1 MTFYKILRHDLRCG
15 LLRWRFL
22 LIPLI
27 ALIPLIEYL
36 WLVAIYDVNGTTMD
50 MLIYIFK
57 GANPVSIIPGVNEKI
72 ELPVL
77 WLFVVGSCLLIN
89 MDYILNDL
97 ATNGQQIIIRCK
109 NRLKWYLSKCIWN
122 IMSSLLYFAIILVS
136 IAVVG
141 SISGNYI
148 SLSITPATLAIL
160 FDIWGLESVT
170 SWQAVMVGIVLP
182 CATITALNLLEMTL
196 CLFVKPILSFLACI
210 GILVVAIYVD
220 NDFLLGNGAM
230 TIRNI
235 VINAGESALGMVLLS
250 IIITIIGCVILG
262 FLRFSRMD
270 ILPRED

>member
-1 MTFYKILRHDLRCG
+1 
-15 LLRWRFL
+15 
-22 LIPLI
+22 
-27 ALIPLIEYL
+27 
-36 WLVAIYDVNGTTMD
+36 MD
-50 MLIYIFK
+50 MLIYILK
-57 GANPVSIIPGVNEKI
+57 GATPVSIIPGANEKI

-77 WLFVVGSCLLIN
+77 WLLVVGSCMLIN

-122 IMSSLLYFAIILVS
+122 ILSSLLYFAIVLVS
-136 IAVVG
+136 IVVVG
-141 SISGNYI
+141 SISGNNI
-148 SLSITPATLAIL
+148 SISITPATLAVL
-160 FDIWGLESVT
+160 FDLGGLESVT

-182 CATITALNLLEMTL
+182 CTTITALNLLEMTL
-196 CLFVKPILSFLACI
+196 CLFVKPILSFLTCI

-220 NDFLLGNGAM
+220 NGFLLGNGAM

-235 VINAGESALGMVLLS
+235 VINPEESTPGMVLLS

>member
-15 LLRWRFL
+15 LLRWKFL

-27 ALIPLIEYL
+27 VLIPLIEYL
-36 WLVAIYDVNGTTMD
+36 WLAAIYDVNGTTMD

-57 GANPVSIIPGVNEKI
+57 GANPVSIIPGANEKI

-122 IMSSLLYFAIILVS
+122 IMSSILYFGIILVS
-136 IAVVG
+136 IVVVG

-160 FDIWGLESVT
+160 FDIWGLEAVT

-182 CATITALNLLEMTL
+182 CATVTALNLLEMTL
-196 CLFVKPILSFLACI
+196 CLFVKPILSFLSCI
-210 GILVVAIYVD
+210 CILVVAIYVD
-220 NDFLLGNGAM
+220 NGFLLGNGAM
-230 TIRNI
+230 TIRNV
-235 VINAGESALGMVLLS
+235 VISTGESAPGMVLIS

>member
-36 WLVAIYDVNGTTMD
+36 WLAAIYDVNGTTMD
-50 MLIYIFK
+50 MLIYILK
-57 GANPVSIIPGVNEKI
+57 GASPVSIIPGANEKI

-77 WLFVVGSCLLIN
+77 WLLIIGSCLLIN

-109 NRLKWYLSKCIWN
+109 NRVTWYLSKCIWN
-122 IMSSLLYFAIILVS
+122 IMSSLLYLAIILIS

-148 SLSITPATLAIL
+148 SLSITPATLAVL

-196 CLFVKPILSFLACI
+196 CLFVKPILSFLSCI

-220 NDFLLGNGAM
+220 NGFLLGNGAM

-235 VINAGESALGMVLLS
+235 VIDAGESALGMVLLS

>member
-1 MTFYKILRHDLRCG
+1 M
-15 LLRWRFL
+15 
-22 LIPLI
+22 IPLI

-36 WLVAIYDVNGTTMD
+36 WLATIYDVNGTTMD
-50 MLIYIFK
+50 MLIYILK
-57 GANPVSIIPGVNEKI
+57 GAAPVSIIPGANEKI

-77 WLFVVGSCLLIN
+77 WLLVVGSCLLIN

-141 SISGNYI
+141 SISGNNI
-148 SLSITPATLAIL
+148 SLSITPATLAVL
-160 FDIWGLESVT
+160 LDIWGLETVS
-170 SWQAVMVGIVLP
+170 SCQAVLVGIVLP
-182 CATITALNLLEMTL
+182 CATIIALNILEMTL
-196 CLFVKPILSFLACI
+196 CLFVKPILSFLVCI
-210 GILVVAIYVD
+210 GTLVLAIYGD
-220 NDFLLGNGAM
+220 NSFLLGNGAM

-235 VINAGESALGMVLLS
+235 VISPESSTIGTVLLS
-250 IIITIIGCVILG
+250 TTFTIIGCAILG
-262 FLRFSRMD
+262 SLRFSSMD